1 MLGAAVVGAPVVTGH
16 VHDGVVA
23 GHVHAVAAGVH
34 PVVHGNGA
42 VVADGVQAV
51 VVHATVDSGD
61 FDPGDTD
68 S

>member
-1 MLGAAVVGAPVVTGH
+1 MLGAAVVGAPVVIGQ
-16 VHDGVVA
+16 VHGVVA

-42 VVADGVQAV
+42 VVAAGVQAV
-51 VVHATVDSGD
+51 VVHATVDH